1 MRSRTSW
8 SVGVLARRV
17 SSLARYCCND
27 FPSAPARRCRF
38 AWTSSGRSLTNTFG
52 MLAFCYHGEPRCNLR
67 DPPRLPCMRA
77 SSQAF
82 HRSQPLPS
90 TERTLLPTYTIP
102 TCTCRPPTTT
112 ALPGG
117 SQVGAPLRGG
127 LATRA
132 LAGGAGVPSAGARFP
147 PRPCCVS
154 SAEPIGSTQRHG
166 LLTLRA
172 GWCTLP
178 TDCSTDLE

>member
-1 MRSRTSW
+1 
-8 SVGVLARRV
+8 
-17 SSLARYCCND
+17 
-27 FPSAPARRCRF
+27 
-38 AWTSSGRSLTNTFG
+38 

-82 HRSQPLPS
+82 HRSQPLQS